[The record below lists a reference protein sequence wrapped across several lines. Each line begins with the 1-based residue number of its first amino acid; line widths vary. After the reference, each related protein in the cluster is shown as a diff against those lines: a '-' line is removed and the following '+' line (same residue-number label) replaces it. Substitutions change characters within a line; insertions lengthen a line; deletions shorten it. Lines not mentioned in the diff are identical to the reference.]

1 MLPLKYLVDSLSL
14 VSVLWRFL
22 VLLSC
27 TALHMPSWQISK
39 RFESSTDSDNQSY
52 ELHIMK
58 PRNVHNSIITTQA
71 LVRNMKSGLQEEPGG
86 QDGHARLRKQAL
98 LHQGCSQLHTS
109 KCRAKTTVSCKL
121 HESYFCCRT
130 IQKSSALCVPGARK
144 PSPLSR
150 DRSFKKSNKKVN
162 FKKDPQ
168 RAQQSMFR
176 KEAQYFTVGLIDNQ
190 SDVI

>member
-1 MLPLKYLVDSLSL
+1 MYYVASEILSAGHPATCFYVLAFLGHPVMYCPLYDQLADLKADMFWFFCPRQTVIIN
-14 VSVLWRFL
+14 
-22 VLLSC
+22 
-27 TALHMPSWQISK
+27 H
-39 RFESSTDSDNQSY
+39 
-52 ELHIMK
+52 MK

-86 QDGHARLRKQAL
+86 QDGHARLGKQAL

-144 PSPLSR
+144 PSHLSR
-150 DRSFKKSNKKVN
+150 DRWFKN
-162 FKKDPQ
+162 
-168 RAQQSMFR
+168 
-176 KEAQYFTVGLIDNQ
+176 
-190 SDVI
+190 

>member
-1 MLPLKYLVDSLSL
+1 
-14 VSVLWRFL
+14 
-22 VLLSC
+22 
-27 TALHMPSWQISK
+27 
-39 RFESSTDSDNQSY
+39 
-52 ELHIMK
+52 MK

-71 LVRNMKSGLQEEPGG
+71 LVTNMKSGLQEEPGG
-86 QDGHARLRKQAL
+86 QDGHARLGKQAL

-176 KEAQYFTVGLIDNQ
+176 KEAQYFTAGLIDNQ

>member
-86 QDGHARLRKQAL
+86 QDGHARLGKQAL

-109 KCRAKTTVSCKL
+109 RCRAKNIVLSKL
-121 HESYFCCRT
+121 LESYFCCRT
-130 IQKSSALCVPGARK
+130 TQKSSALCVRGARK

-150 DRSFKKSNKKVN
+150 DRWFKVIKSKG
-162 FKKDPQ
+162 Q
-168 RAQQSMFR
+168 
-176 KEAQYFTVGLIDNQ
+176 L
-190 SDVI
+190 

>member
-1 MLPLKYLVDSLSL
+1 MVPSYFLISKFTFSFNIDENTLCTMLPLKYLGTLSL

-86 QDGHARLRKQAL
+86 QDGHARLGKQAL

-109 KCRAKTTVSCKL
+109 RRRAKNIVS
-121 HESYFCCRT
+121 
-130 IQKSSALCVPGARK
+130 
-144 PSPLSR
+144 
-150 DRSFKKSNKKVN
+150 
-162 FKKDPQ
+162 
-168 RAQQSMFR
+168 
-176 KEAQYFTVGLIDNQ
+176 
-190 SDVI
+190 